1 METLLR
7 EGVEHGDAV
16 VGRRELE
23 SSDYY
28 RQLLRPLNIEYSL
41 GLRVAMNPPSG
52 LAVATINRTRCAG
65 SFDADSKRLALGLRP
80 HLECAYLLHRRLGMA
95 LAEND
100 SLRAALDQVAVG
112 LMLVERDG
120 RVLLVNAT
128 AEQTLERS
136 DVAHLALSGRL
147 VLKDRAAMD
156 AWHRALAST
165 DVSAGTVFEIRVFNP
180 KSRTAS
186 DGAVLRMRPLAEP
199 ASAALVPG
207 ARWMVTVTELD
218 APKDPPLGFQ
228 SVLRSVFGL
237 TPKEADVALA
247 IRRYG
252 TAPAAAKALT
262 HGNKHSQKPPQEPVR
277 KDGNPETIT
286 TRPAT

>member
-1 METLLR
+1 M
-7 EGVEHGDAV
+7 
-16 VGRRELE
+16 
-23 SSDYY
+23 
-28 RQLLRPLNIEYSL
+28 
-41 GLRVAMNPPSG
+41 G
-52 LAVATINRTRCAG
+52 LAVATINRARCAG

-80 HLECAYLLHRRLGMA
+80 HLECAYLLHRRIGLA

-165 DVSAGTVFEIRVFNP
+165 DVLLELFLKYGSSTRSLGRRPMVRCCECVHWRNQRLPRWFPGRAG
-180 KSRTAS
+180 
-186 DGAVLRMRPLAEP
+186 
-199 ASAALVPG
+199 
-207 ARWMVTVTELD
+207 W
-218 APKDPPLGFQ
+218 
-228 SVLRSVFGL
+228 
-237 TPKEADVALA
+237 
-247 IRRYG
+247 
-252 TAPAAAKALT
+252 
-262 HGNKHSQKPPQEPVR
+262 
-277 KDGNPETIT
+277 
-286 TRPAT
+286 